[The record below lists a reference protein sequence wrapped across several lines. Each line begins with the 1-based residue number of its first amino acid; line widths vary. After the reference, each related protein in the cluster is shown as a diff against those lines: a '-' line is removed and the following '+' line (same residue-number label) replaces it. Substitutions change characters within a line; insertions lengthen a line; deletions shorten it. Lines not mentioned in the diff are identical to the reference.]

1 MELESED
8 TRVNT
13 DQNNDIKYK
22 NLDIIKYK
30 LKLQQD
36 GYVVIPDVYT
46 QSEIDEYKKEFF
58 DWYNNVDNLIEF
70 HDDVDNHGIFKYHQ
84 VGHQRFAWLART
96 NDKIINI
103 FKTLW
108 DTDELVTSFD
118 GCCYYPDDYIDT
130 PKYWTHTDQSSKK
143 HGLYCYQS
151 FLSITDNSQRT
162 LIVYKGSHHLH
173 QDYFNS
179 MGIDSESDWNIID
192 QNYLEKIGH
201 TKQILDVKK
210 GDLVIWDSRTFHQN
224 TCGSLTCEEER
235 LVQYLCYLPKNAT
248 RNTCEQ
254 QEIRRNAFDNLRTT
268 NHWPYLMATVPE
280 QPMSYNFC
288 NPDDPIF
295 IDYESLP
302 VPNLEDLKEKIEE
315 LL

>member
-1 MELESED
+1 MRVLQICHKPPLPPIDGGCIAINNISRGLIKELESIKVL
-8 TRVNT
+8 TINT
-13 DQNNDIKYK
+13 
-22 NLDIIKYK
+22 
-30 LKLQQD
+30 LKH
-36 GYVVIPDVYT
+36 P
-46 QSEIDEYKKEFF
+46 F
-58 DWYNNVDNLIEF
+58 DL
-70 HDDVDNHGIFKYHQ
+70 
-84 VGHQRFAWLART
+84 
-96 NDKIINI
+96 
-103 FKTLW
+103 
-108 DTDELVTSFD
+108 
-118 GCCYYPDDYIDT
+118 
-130 PKYWTHTDQSSKK
+130 K
-143 HGLYCYQS
+143 HY
-151 FLSITDNSQRT
+151 
-162 LIVYKGSHHLH
+162 
-173 QDYFNS
+173 
-179 MGIDSESDWNIID
+179 D